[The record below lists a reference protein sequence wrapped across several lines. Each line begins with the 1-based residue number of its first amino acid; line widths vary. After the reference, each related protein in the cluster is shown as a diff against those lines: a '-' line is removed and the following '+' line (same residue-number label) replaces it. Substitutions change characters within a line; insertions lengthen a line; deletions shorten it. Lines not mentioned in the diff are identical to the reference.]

1 MLFPENHN
9 QQHVAVC
16 ILFELKWSE
25 NLILPSLSFI
35 EQRYVVSS
43 RILQRARA
51 KLSRVGLI
59 EHISSFNCR
68 YNGKT
73 GWKLS
78 SKFEAALKKMA
89 DKSSLLS
96 NKNFSSK
103 EKDEMFISL
112 TDARRLLVTDS
123 NSGGDV

>member
-1 MLFPENHN
+1 
-9 QQHVAVC
+9 
-16 ILFELKWSE
+16 
-25 NLILPSLSFI
+25 
-35 EQRYVVSS
+35 
-43 RILQRARA
+43 
-51 KLSRVGLI
+51 
-59 EHISSFNCR
+59 
-68 YNGKT
+68 
-73 GWKLS
+73 
-78 SKFEAALKKMA
+78 MA